1 MEEEL
6 ICILHL
12 YYFLLKFTPDPV
24 AKEILVKSSVVLAGS
39 VLLWLSPCYRAG
51 WGRCPPHTESVPWG
65 WGGREAN
72 ITELP
77 SPGTTESCQD
87 VCVPRECQADGPI
100 SEHSS
105 CCLFHSAEISFLRT
119 SQINPRSLCFT

>member
-1 MEEEL
+1 MLFKRYYYFFFKKQVGEEL

-77 SPGTTESCQD
+77 FPWNHRELPG
-87 VCVPRECQADGPI
+87 R
-100 SEHSS
+100 
-105 CCLFHSAEISFLRT
+105 
-119 SQINPRSLCFT
+119 LCPQGMSGRWTHV